1 MSLRDSHR
9 LLLTSCLLVTACA
22 GQSSVAESE
31 PTVVPTTTTIST
43 TTTSIAAATTLAT
56 STTTTTTTT
65 ATMLAPPAV
74 LSTQGL
80 VYAIGA
86 RGDTPVEWKADL
98 HEPTEPGNW
107 PALVFLPGGGQGVGS
122 VYNMAEEIAA
132 HGVAVLVIDYGDV
145 SPPSL
150 FMNNRRGYREVAEA
164 LGCAIRFLRQSVA
177 DAGGEPETL
186 AIGGMSLGGG
196 PAAHA
201 ALAGESL
208 DQLWEEFSASRDLP
222 RRLECVVEQGSTHV
236 DALVGVAGAYDA
248 FVGYEGLYGLEYM
261 QMRDMEIW
269 ELLHGAIELNPDLQ
283 VRLLH
288 AREDSVIPYENSEG
302 FVTALT
308 SAGIEVELT
317 EFEGGHSLPHDETV
331 ATVLDILGVASL
343 AGS

>member
-1 MSLRDSHR
+1 MTLRDSHR
-9 LLLTSCLLVTACA
+9 LLLVSCLLVAACA
-22 GQSSVAESE
+22 GQTSSAEPE
-31 PTVVPTTTTIST
+31 PTVMPTTTTIST
-43 TTTSIAAATTLAT
+43 TAASTAT
-56 STTTTTTTT
+56 STTLAPTTTTTI
-65 ATMLAPPAV
+65 APPSV
-74 LSTQGL
+74 ISTQGL
-80 VYAIGA
+80 VYATGS

-107 PALVFLPGGGQGVGS
+107 PALVFLPGGGQGRNS
-122 VYNMAEEIAA
+122 NYNMAEEIAA
-132 HGVAVLVIDYGDV
+132 HGVAVLVIDYADR
-145 SPPSL
+145 PPPEL
-150 FMNNRRGYREVAEA
+150 FMDEARGYREVAEM
-164 LGCAIRFLRQSVA
+164 LGCAIRFVRHRVE

-196 PAAHA
+196 FAAHA
-201 ALAGESL
+201 ALAGETL
-208 DQLWEEFSASRDLP
+208 DQLWEEFSASRELP
-222 RRLECVVEQGSTHV
+222 RLVECVVEQGSTHV

-248 FVGYEGLYGLEYM
+248 FVGYEGLYGLEYL
-261 QMRDMEIW
+261 QVRDMQIW

-288 AREDSVIPYENSEG
+288 GGADTLIPYENSEG

-331 ATVLDILGVASL
+331 AAVLDILGVASL